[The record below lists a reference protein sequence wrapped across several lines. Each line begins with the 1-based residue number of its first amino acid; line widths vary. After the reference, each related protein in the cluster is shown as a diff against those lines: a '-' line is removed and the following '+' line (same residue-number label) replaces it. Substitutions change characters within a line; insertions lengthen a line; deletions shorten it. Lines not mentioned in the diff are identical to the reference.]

1 MNYSLCSP
9 EHGYNR
15 YVTQIQSMLGCKFK
29 CKFCAIPQFHGGA
42 FVFRDMDDLVE
53 EFENAPTQRIALI
66 DDNLI
71 NSSAYL
77 SALCDRIEPLKRLWS
92 AQVSMDVRG
101 SHKLIKKMAR
111 AGCYW
116 VHLGVESLDATTL
129 QEQKKRQNDVAKYIE
144 TFKMF
149 RGEGISVS
157 TGIILGFPSD
167 TQHVFERTQ
176 NFLNAAPLDMVSFH
190 FYTCY
195 PGYPEYRQLQETGR
209 LITQNLAHYD
219 TYHPVVKTENLTTEE
234 LIDNL
239 ETLKNEFYRPRQLI
253 VRATKSLLNGYSGVT
268 RALAVGTVG
277 YLNSRQGLPIY
288 L

>member
-1 MNYSLCSP
+1 
-9 EHGYNR
+9 
-15 YVTQIQSMLGCKFK
+15 
-29 CKFCAIPQFHGGA
+29 
-42 FVFRDMDDLVE
+42 MDDLVE

-77 SALCDRIEPLKRLWS
+77 NTLCDRIEPLKKQWS

-101 SHKLIKKMAR
+101 SRKLIKKMAR

-116 VHLGVESLDATTL
+116 VHLGVESLDAATL
-129 QEQKKRQNDVAKYIE
+129 QEQKKRQNDVAKYME

-149 RGEGISVS
+149 RDEGISVS

-167 TQHVFERTQ
+167 SRHVFERTQ
-176 NFLNAAPLDMVSFH
+176 NFLNSAPLDAVSFH

-195 PGYPEYRQLQETGR
+195 PGYPEYRTLDEAGL
-209 LITQNLAHYD
+209 LITRNFAHYD
-219 TYHPVVKTENLTTEE
+219 TYHPVVKTENFTTEE

-239 ETLKNEFYRPRQLI
+239 EALKREFYRPRQLI
-253 VRATKSLLNGYSGVT
+253 GRATKGLLNGYPGVG
-268 RALAVGTVG
+268 RALAVGTMG
-277 YLNSRQGLPIY
+277 HLNSRKGLPIY